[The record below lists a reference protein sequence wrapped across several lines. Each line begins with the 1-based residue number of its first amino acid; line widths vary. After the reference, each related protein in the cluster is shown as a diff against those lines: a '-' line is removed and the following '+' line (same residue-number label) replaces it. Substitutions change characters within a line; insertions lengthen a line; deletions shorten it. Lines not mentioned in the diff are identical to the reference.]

1 MGMFLILKLFSLVY
15 SSAFEETE
23 SSTYDEIKSIIEK
36 IEFDKLKSV
45 DDSQE
50 LLSPEVIKSSLLEMN
65 DLLQDNGKISR
76 SDAEKAQSQLL
87 VVVKLIAVKSIEP
100 NDENRTLRDVNGLFF
115 MMKEHMPSL
124 EKSCSSLEDKIADR
138 LKKKTKEPKTPNPM
152 ELLGNPPLGGAMGF
166 NVSVTNNY
174 PALERV
180 VVEDLNFAGGS
191 IVRDFCK
198 QEINGV
204 DSVEDTPSTS
214 GPDIPDLLDK
224 VTSFSNSIFGNLERA
239 MDSGRKEC
247 DKKERKEK
255 KDKTEEPP
263 ECAEN
268 DKKDDLESEEVIDE
282 VSVEKKQEDSTEVL
296 ETPVK
301 A

>member
-1 MGMFLILKLFSLVY
+1 MG
-15 SSAFEETE
+15 
-23 SSTYDEIKSIIEK
+23 
-36 IEFDKLKSV
+36 
-45 DDSQE
+45 
-50 LLSPEVIKSSLLEMN
+50 
-65 DLLQDNGKISR
+65 
-76 SDAEKAQSQLL
+76 
-87 VVVKLIAVKSIEP
+87 
-100 NDENRTLRDVNGLFF
+100 
-115 MMKEHMPSL
+115 
-124 EKSCSSLEDKIADR
+124 
-138 LKKKTKEPKTPNPM
+138 
-152 ELLGNPPLGGAMGF
+152 
-166 NVSVTNNY
+166 
-174 PALERV
+174 
-180 VVEDLNFAGGS
+180 
-191 IVRDFCK
+191 

-204 DSVEDTPSTS
+204 DSVEDIPSTS

-247 DKKERKEK
+247 DKKEK

>member
-1 MGMFLILKLFSLVY
+1 MG
-15 SSAFEETE
+15 
-23 SSTYDEIKSIIEK
+23 
-36 IEFDKLKSV
+36 
-45 DDSQE
+45 
-50 LLSPEVIKSSLLEMN
+50 
-65 DLLQDNGKISR
+65 
-76 SDAEKAQSQLL
+76 
-87 VVVKLIAVKSIEP
+87 
-100 NDENRTLRDVNGLFF
+100 NGLFF

-247 DKKERKEK
+247 DKKERKERKRKRIRLKNHLNVLKMIRKTIWNPK
-255 KDKTEEPP
+255 KLLMRFQLRR
-263 ECAEN
+263 N
-268 DKKDDLESEEVIDE
+268 KKIL
-282 VSVEKKQEDSTEVL
+282 L
-296 ETPVK
+296 RY
-301 A
+301 

>member
-100 NDENRTLRDVNGLFF
+100 NDVNGLFF

-152 ELLGNPPLGGAMGF
+152 ELLENPPLGGAMGF

-204 DSVEDTPSTS
+204 DSVEDIPSTS
-214 GPDIPDLLDK
+214 GLDIPDLLDK

-247 DKKERKEK
+247 DKKERKEKKSKKEK

-296 ETPVK
+296 GTPVK

>member
-87 VVVKLIAVKSIEP
+87 VVVKSIEP

-124 EKSCSSLEDKIADR
+124 EKSC
-138 LKKKTKEPKTPNPM
+138 
-152 ELLGNPPLGGAMGF
+152 
-166 NVSVTNNY
+166 
-174 PALERV
+174 
-180 VVEDLNFAGGS
+180 
-191 IVRDFCK
+191 
-198 QEINGV
+198 
-204 DSVEDTPSTS
+204 
-214 GPDIPDLLDK
+214 
-224 VTSFSNSIFGNLERA
+224 
-239 MDSGRKEC
+239 
-247 DKKERKEK
+247 
-255 KDKTEEPP
+255 
-263 ECAEN
+263 
-268 DKKDDLESEEVIDE
+268 
-282 VSVEKKQEDSTEVL
+282 
-296 ETPVK
+296 
-301 A
+301 